1 MVGCI
6 AREILFYL
14 LFLCSF
20 TINFTKFV
28 QEPKFDTEVDGG
40 LDFDWLDINKSIL
53 EYLQAFT

>member
-1 MVGCI
+1 MYSKGNI
-6 AREILFYL
+6 IL
-14 LFLCSF
+14 SF

-40 LDFDWLDINKSIL
+40 LDFDLLDINKSIL